1 MDSTQKKGFIIGSIC
16 VGLLIL
22 GYLFAPT
29 FAAEDEREFARG
41 FFLDLITNGLLVGL
55 MYALV
60 ALGFVLIYKAT
71 SAINFAQGDLVMFAG
86 YAAAFLLVDLGV
98 PLLLVVVV
106 VAVGMVLFGF
116 LQERV
121 ILRPLVGQPV
131 VSVIMVTIGL
141 AFVLQGLVTILW
153 GANTR
158 QLSLPVP
165 DDPIILGDVFIP
177 PINLVAALIAIT
189 FLVAFGLFFTR
200 SRLGLAMRAVADDQ
214 QAAMVVGIKVP
225 SVFALSWG
233 IAGLAA
239 TAGGVIWGNQI
250 GVDTFLNLVGLK
262 VFPVVILGG
271 LDSIG
276 GAILGGLMMG
286 LIESLAAGYFD
297 PMVGGGTKDF
307 VPYVVMILVLF
318 IRPYGMFGHE
328 TIERV

>member
-1 MDSTQKKGFIIGSIC
+1 MDRTQKKGFIISGIC
-16 VGLLIL
+16 VGILLI
-22 GYLFAPT
+22 GYLMNP
-29 FAAEDEREFARG
+29 EKE
-41 FFLDLITNGLLVGL
+41 FFLDLIINGLLVGL

-98 PLLLVVVV
+98 PLLLMVVIVS
-106 VAVGMVLFGF
+106 VGMVLFGF
-116 LQERV
+116 LQERI
-121 ILRPLVGQPV
+121 ILRPLVGQPI

-141 AFVLQGLVTILW
+141 SFVLQGLVTILW

-158 QLSLPVP
+158 RLALPVS
-165 DDPIILGDVFIP
+165 DDPIIWGPVFIS
-177 PINLVAALIAIT
+177 PINLVAALIAIA

-250 GVDTFLNLVGLK
+250 GVDTFLNLIGLK

-276 GAILGGLMMG
+276 GAILGGLILG
-286 LIESLAAGYFD
+286 IVESLAAGYFD
-297 PMVGGGTKDF
+297 PLVGGGTKDF
-307 VPYVVMILVLF
+307 VPYVLMILVLF

>member
-1 MDSTQKKGFIIGSIC
+1 MDSTQKKGFIISGIC
-16 VGLLIL
+16 VGLLL
-22 GYLFAPT
+22 LAYLFNS
-29 FAAEDEREFARG
+29 EKE
-41 FFLDLITNGLLVGL
+41 FFLDLIINGLLVGL

-86 YAAAFLLVDLGV
+86 YAAAFLMVDLGV
-98 PLLLVVVV
+98 PLLVMVVVV
-106 VAVGMVLFGF
+106 SVGMVLLGF
-116 LQERV
+116 LQERL
-121 ILRPLVGQPV
+121 ILRPLVGQPI

-158 QLSLPVP
+158 ELSLPVS
-165 DDPIILGDVFIP
+165 DDPIILGPVFIS
-177 PINLVAALIAIT
+177 PINLVAALIAIG
-189 FLVAFGLFFTR
+189 FLIAFGLFFTR

-250 GVDTFLNLVGLK
+250 GVDTFLNLIGLK

-276 GAILGGLMMG
+276 GAILGGLILG
-286 LIESLAAGYFD
+286 VVESLAAGYFD
-297 PMVGGGTKDF
+297 PLVGGGTKDF
-307 VPYVVMILVLF
+307 VPYVLMILVLF

-328 TIERV
+328 TI

>member
-1 MDSTQKKGFIIGSIC
+1 MDSTQKKGFIITGIC
-16 VGLLIL
+16 VGILLL
-22 GYLFAPT
+22 GYMLNS
-29 FAAEDEREFARG
+29 EKE

-71 SAINFAQGDLVMFAG
+71 SALNFAQGDLVMFAG
-86 YAAAFLLVDLGV
+86 YATAFLMVDLGV
-98 PLLLVVVV
+98 PLLVTVAV
-106 VAVGMVLFGF
+106 VAVGMMLLGS
-116 LQERV
+116 LIERT
-121 ILRPLVGQPV
+121 ILRPLVGQSI
-131 VSVIMVTIGL
+131 VSVIMVTVGL
-141 AFVLQGLVTILW
+141 SFVLQGLVTILW

-158 QLSLPVP
+158 QLALPVS
-165 DDPIILGDVFIP
+165 DNPIILGPVFIS
-177 PINLVAALIAIT
+177 PINLVAALIAIA
-189 FLVAFGLFFTR
+189 FLVGFGLFFTR

-225 SVFALSWG
+225 TVFALAWG

-239 TAGGVIWGNQI
+239 TAGGIIWGNQI
-250 GVDTFLNLVGLK
+250 GVDTFLNLIGLK

-276 GAILGGLMMG
+276 GAILGGLILG
-286 LIESLAAGYFD
+286 VVESLAAGYFD
-297 PMVGGGTKDF
+297 PLVGGGTKDF
-307 VPYVVMILVLF
+307 VPYVLMILVLF

>member
-1 MDSTQKKGFIIGSIC
+1 MDSTQKKGLIISGIC
-16 VGLLIL
+16 VGLLVLAYI
-22 GYLFAPT
+22 FNS
-29 FAAEDEREFARG
+29 EKE
-41 FFLDLITNGLLVGL
+41 FFLDLIINGLLVGL

-86 YAAAFLLVDLGV
+86 YAAAFMLVDMGV
-98 PLLLVVVV
+98 PLLLMVVIA
-106 VAVGMVLFGF
+106 AVGMVLLGF
-116 LQERV
+116 LLERI
-121 ILRPLVGQPV
+121 ILRPLVGQPI

-158 QLSLPVP
+158 ELSLPVSS
-165 DDPIILGDVFIP
+165 DPIILGPVFIS
-177 PINLVAALIAIT
+177 PINLVAALIAIG

-239 TAGGVIWGNQI
+239 SAGGVIWGNQI
-250 GVDTFLNLVGLK
+250 GVDTFLNLIGLK

-276 GAILGGLMMG
+276 GAIIGGLILG
-286 LIESLAAGYFD
+286 VVESLAAGYFD
-297 PMVGGGTKDF
+297 PLVGGGTKDF
-307 VPYVVMILVLF
+307 VPYVLMILVLF